1 MTELEIGYGQMKVLR
16 ALWEVKRAT
25 AQELTDILGK
35 NEPIKFSTVS
45 TFLRILVKKE
55 VIAYDVDNRTF
66 IYYPLVKEED
76 IANYAVTNLIDHVFA
91 GSKDGFV
98 SFIVKNNYID
108 PEEAGK
114 IKEML
119 DNEE

>member
-16 ALWEVKRAT
+16 ALWKEKRAT
-25 AQELTDILGK
+25 AQELTDILNK

-45 TFLRILVKKE
+45 TFLRILVKKG
-55 VIAYDVDNRTF
+55 VVAYDVDKRTF
-66 IYYPLVKEED
+66 IFYPLVKEAD
-76 IANYAVTNLIDHVFA
+76 IANHAVMNLIDHVFA
-91 GSKDGFV
+91 GSKEGFV

-108 PEEAGK
+108 PEELQK
-114 IKEML
+114 IEEMI

>member
-16 ALWEVKRAT
+16 ALWEVNRAT
-25 AQELTDILGK
+25 AQELTDILCK

-55 VIAYDVDNRTF
+55 VISYDVDNRTF

-91 GSKDGFV
+91 GSKNGFV

-108 PEEAGK
+108 PEEARK